1 MGTCA
6 GTTPHRDHPGGVL
19 TAIETALLV
28 LGLPF
33 GLLALYLLALTLLS
47 GRRSP
52 PRGAA
57 PDLRFDLVVPAHDEE
72 AHLAETLASLRALDW
87 PEVNRRIVVVADNCS
102 DRTAEVAAASG
113 AYVLVRDDPARRG
126 KGYAL
131 DLAFYWCRSDA
142 FADAVVVV
150 DADTVVDPGLLRA
163 FAARLAQG
171 AGAVQAYY
179 SVRNPEAGW
188 RTRLMA
194 IAFAAFHRVRSLG
207 RERLGLSCGLR
218 GNGMC
223 LSTTLLAEV
232 PPQAYSVVEDVE
244 FGLQLGEAGHRVC
257 YADDAQVFGQ
267 MVAGAQASV
276 SQRRRWEGGRWA
288 LARRWV
294 PRLLRGAL
302 RQRDRVQLDLAVDLL
317 VPPLAQLGAGIALG
331 TLTSLIAW
339 LAGGSL
345 FVPGLWLASLAC
357 LVAYVGRGWQ
367 LSGTGLAGLGALA
380 HAPLYLAWKL
390 LARASRP
397 PAAANWVRTT
407 REVR

>member
-1 MGTCA
+1 MLA
-6 GTTPHRDHPGGVL
+6 ALEIV
-19 TAIETALLV
+19 LLV
-28 LGLPF
+28 FAIPF
-33 GLLALYLLALTLLS
+33 GLLALYLGLLTLLS

-52 PRGAA
+52 PAGAV
-57 PDLRFDLVVPAHDEE
+57 PNLRFDLVVPAHDEE
-72 AHLAETLASLRALDW
+72 AHLAETLASLTALDW
-87 PEVNRRIVVVADNCS
+87 PAVDRRIVVVADNCS
-102 DRTAEVAAASG
+102 DHTAEVAAASG

-150 DADTVVDPGLLRA
+150 DADTIVDRSLLRA

-223 LSTTLLAEV
+223 LSTSLLAEV

-244 FGLQLGEAGHRVC
+244 FGLQLGEAGHRVW

-276 SQRRRWEGGRWA
+276 SQRRRWEGGRWS
-288 LARRWV
+288 LARRWA
-294 PRLLRGAL
+294 PRLLRAAL
-302 RQRDRVQLDLAVDLL
+302 RERDRVRLDLAVDLL

-331 TLTSLIAW
+331 TLTALAAW
-339 LAGGSL
+339 LAGVSVL
-345 FVPGLWLASLAC
+345 VPMVWMACLGC
-357 LVAYVGRGWQ
+357 LVAYVARGWQ

-380 HAPLYLAWKL
+380 HAPLYLVWKL

-397 PAAANWVRTT
+397 PAASNWVRTT